1 MDKIKLK
8 WRIFSFLLGFCALL
22 IIMLWL
28 FQTVFLFDMYK
39 FVRSKEIDS
48 AISYINKNINNHE
61 LPSIL
66 NELMN
71 EKEIMV
77 TKTNDFA
84 PPPVPARDDRTRRMQ
99 ETVTK
104 TKIFTLDNG
113 TKLSLTFHA
122 IITPVN
128 ATVNTIKLQLYVI
141 TGIMIA
147 MSVTLA
153 IIIAKK
159 ISRPIEDINKSA
171 KILSKGNYDV
181 IFNAKNFL
189 EISELS
195 DTLNAMAKELSKVES
210 LRRELMANVSHDLR
224 TPLSLIYSYAEM
236 MHDFP
241 EEISQEQSQIIMDET
256 KRLSSLVNDILD
268 FTKIEKGLES
278 INKTK
283 FNITEALRIII
294 YRTSKLVEQ
303 KGYSINFEY
312 EREYFVYADEVK
324 ISQAFYNMVINA
336 INYCGDDKCIE
347 IIQYISDDDKLKIDI
362 VDHGQ
367 GISSEEL
374 PYIWDRYYKSDKSH
388 KRGVTGSGLGLSIV
402 KKIFEL
408 HNIEYGVDSEL
419 GRGSVFWFKF
429 DSSELQNK
437 N

>member
-1 MDKIKLK
+1 
-8 WRIFSFLLGFCALL
+8 
-22 IIMLWL
+22 
-28 FQTVFLFDMYK
+28 
-39 FVRSKEIDS
+39 
-48 AISYINKNINNHE
+48 
-61 LPSIL
+61 
-66 NELMN
+66 
-71 EKEIMV
+71 
-77 TKTNDFA
+77 
-84 PPPVPARDDRTRRMQ
+84 
-99 ETVTK
+99 
-104 TKIFTLDNG
+104 
-113 TKLSLTFHA
+113 
-122 IITPVN
+122 
-128 ATVNTIKLQLYVI
+128 
-141 TGIMIA
+141 
-147 MSVTLA
+147 
-153 IIIAKK
+153 
-159 ISRPIEDINKSA
+159 
-171 KILSKGNYDV
+171 
-181 IFNAKNFL
+181 
-189 EISELS
+189 
-195 DTLNAMAKELSKVES
+195 MAKELSKVES

>member
-22 IIMLWL
+22 IIMLWM

-48 AISYINKNINNHE
+48 AISYIKKNINNTE

-84 PPPVPARDDRTRRMQ
+84 PLPVPIRDDRGRRMQ

-171 KILSKGNYDV
+171 KTLSKGNYDV

-195 DTLNAMAKELSKVES
+195 DTLNAMAKELSKVEF

-241 EEISQEQSQIIMDET
+241 EEISKEQSQIIMDEA

-268 FTKIEKGLES
+268 FTKIEKGLDS

-283 FNITEALRIII
+283 FNITEVLSMIA

-324 ISQAFYNMVINA
+324 ISQAFYNMLINA
-336 INYCGDDKCIE
+336 VNYCGDDKHIE

-362 VDHGQ
+362 IDHGQ

-419 GRGSVFWFKF
+419 GKGSVFWFKF
-429 DSSELQNK
+429 ESPEL
-437 N
+437 